1 MPTAATSTNDPGP
14 GQDHAAIVPNDS
26 TTYNPPFRRL
36 FIGGAGTVVI
46 TSRFGVD
53 ASYTVAA
60 GTMLDVAGT
69 KVKAT
74 GTSATLIVGIY

>member
-1 MPTAATSTNDPGP
+1 MPTAATAITDPGP
-14 GQDHAAIVPNDS
+14 AQDHAAITPNDS

-36 FIGGAGTVVI
+36 YIGGAGTVVI

-53 ASYTVAA
+53 ASFTCPA
-60 GTMLDVAGT
+60 GTTLDVSGI

-74 GTSATLIVGIY
+74 GTSATLINGLY